1 MSLGGRYGGTVQAI
15 LVAPTSAA
23 VVGLPATADVMQ
35 RARKAFEDA
44 GIPFEVGE
52 VREGEHRLIFFPL
65 PPSR

>member
-44 GIPFEVGE
+44 GIPFEVE
-52 VREGEHRLIFFPL
+52 
-65 PPSR
+65 